1 MITNNEF
8 DEMERI
14 VDQVNDVSKT
24 DREREKHTNRKPTI
38 KMMRTYD
45 SNSLI

>member
-24 DREREKHTNRKPTI
+24 DREREKNIQTESQPLR
-38 KMMRTYD
+38 
-45 SNSLI
+45 